1 MPMKNWG
8 AIADHYNHNASTDCR
23 IMTTAALIILLH
35 QLLFQGMF
43 FAKNVL
49 LGRKLGQTIRGHN
62 PEATASIRFF
72 VIFIGL
78 AGYLAYSGSDWG
90 KLALLSTDTARLVA
104 LVLLAANLL
113 IGLRSLTDLG
123 DSWRVGV
130 IEEQQTAL
138 VESGIYRLSRNPY
151 FLSYLLM
158 FTAYTVLLQNVILLL
173 LAVAGGRMIHTMI
186 VREERYLAQLHG
198 LAYQQYRQR
207 VPRYLLI

>member
-1 MPMKNWG
+1 M
-8 AIADHYNHNASTDCR
+8 A
-23 IMTTAALIILLH
+23 TAATIILLH

-43 FAKNVL
+43 FAKNLV

-90 KLALLSTDTARLVA
+90 RLALLSPHTALWVA
-104 LVLLAANLL
+104 LLLLAANLL
-113 IGLRSLTDLG
+113 IGALSLSDLG

-130 IEEQQTAL
+130 IQEQQTAL
-138 VESGIYRLSRNPY
+138 VETGIYRFSRNPY

-158 FTAYTVLLQNVILLL
+158 FAAYTVLLQNVILLL
-173 LAVAGGRMIHTMI
+173 LTLAGAGMIHAMI
-186 VREERYLAQLHG
+186 LKEEQYLAGQHG
-198 LAYQQYRQR
+198 AAYQQYRQR
-207 VPRYLLI
+207 VPRYLLV